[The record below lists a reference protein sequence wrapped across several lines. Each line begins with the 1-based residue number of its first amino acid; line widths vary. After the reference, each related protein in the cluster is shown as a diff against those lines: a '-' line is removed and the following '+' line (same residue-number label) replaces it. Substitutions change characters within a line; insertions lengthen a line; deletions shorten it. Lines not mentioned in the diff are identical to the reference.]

1 MENTYKTPLN
11 QRLNAKKYYE
21 KNRSAINAKCRAY
34 SHMYYSD
41 PVNRARHL
49 AKMKE
54 RYHANKKNAL
64 VA

>member
-21 KNRSAINAKCRAY
+21 RNKAVINAKAKAY
-34 SHMYYSD
+34 SHAYYCN
-41 PVNRARHL
+41 PEKRAIHL

-54 RYHANKKNAL
+54 RYHASKKKLLA
-64 VA
+64 